1 MLSSIYFKKLVFNK
15 NFQRVIAVQANYK
28 HAALLLSVMFAG
40 HIVMH
45 RQLVAYNLINKLRF
59 IFKNRMVA
67 ANKEMFA
74 KKKKL
79 ALSAKPKSILLLE
92 KKYNF
97 LKLIGFILNGT
108 QLMIVK

>member
-1 MLSSIYFKKLVFNK
+1 MLSTIFFKKLVFNI
-15 NFQRVIAVQANYK
+15 NSQRIIVVQANYK
-28 HAALLLSVMFAG
+28 HVALLLSMMFVWY
-40 HIVMH
+40 IVM
-45 RQLVAYNLINKLRF
+45 RRKLVAYNLINKLRF

-79 ALSAKPKSILLLE
+79 ALSVKPKSILLLE
-92 KKYNF
+92 KLYNF